1 MQNDKDFTS
10 YKTGITLQ
18 KGDSGTAVTQLKE
31 LLNAQGSTLP
41 TDDTFDSATLSAV
54 ISFQQK
60 HGLPVNGV
68 IDSQTWTVLQKVT
81 HS

>member
-1 MQNDKDFTS
+1 MQNDKDLTS
-10 YKTGITLQ
+10 SKTEITLQ
-18 KGDSGTAVTQLKE
+18 QGDSGAAVTQLKE

-41 TDDTFDSATLSAV
+41 TDSIFDTATLSAV

-68 IDSQTWTVLQKVT
+68 IDSQTWTVLQKVA
-81 HS
+81 SS

>member
-1 MQNDKDFTS
+1 MQNDLDFTS
-10 YKTGITLQ
+10 SKTETTLQ
-18 KGDSGTAVTQLKE
+18 QGDSGAAVTQLKE

-41 TDDTFDSATLSAV
+41 TDGTFDSATLSAV

-68 IDSQTWTVLQKVT
+68 IDSQTWAVLQKVT

>member
-1 MQNDKDFTS
+1 MQNGFDCTS
-10 YKTGITLQ
+10 YQTKTTLQ
-18 KGDSGTAVTQLKE
+18 KGDSGAAVTQLKK

-41 TDDTFDSATLSAV
+41 TDGNFDSATLSAV

-68 IDSQTWTVLQKVT
+68 IDSQTWAVLEKAT